1 MPAPIDFTD
10 ALKERN
16 EQLQSLMR
24 LALEYM
30 DKGEY
35 GTARRV
41 LTAGSEKPPMTK
53 TGVIA
58 KDGA

>member
-1 MPAPIDFTD
+1 MTAPIDFTD

-24 LALEYM
+24 LALEAM

-35 GTARRV
+35 GSARRI
-41 LTAGSEKPPMTK
+41 LKTGSDNPPMTQ

-58 KDGA
+58 KDGG